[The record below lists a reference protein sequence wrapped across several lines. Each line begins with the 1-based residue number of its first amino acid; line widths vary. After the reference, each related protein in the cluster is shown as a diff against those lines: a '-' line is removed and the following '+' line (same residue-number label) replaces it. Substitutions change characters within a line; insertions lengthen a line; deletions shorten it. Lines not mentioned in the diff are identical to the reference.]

1 MEKKNYVVA
10 VDLGSTSVVVGVASK
25 AEDGTM
31 EIQALV
37 SKPVEGVA
45 AGRIENIEDVSRTL
59 GKAFEEAGQQAGIR
73 ITSAYAGISG
83 DFVRCARHTDY
94 VFVSDPK
101 NGVSK
106 QDLAGLFDRMRNLQ
120 APDDETI
127 MERIPQ
133 NYVIDQNQEVLN
145 PIGSFGSKLSSTFN
159 FILCQRTPIQRL
171 EMALKRVGVE
181 LLGVIPNSLATAE
194 AVLSADEKEEGVAVV
209 DIGGGVTD
217 VTVYYRNIVRYVA
230 SIPIGAS
237 AINHDI
243 RTMGVPERFVESLK
257 MKYGS
262 AVSERVS
269 EEKLIRV
276 TGRTPRE
283 SRDILMRNLS
293 TVIEARTMDIIDLV
307 NEELKISGYAG
318 KLGYGIVLTGGS
330 ANLKDIDE
338 LFRLGTKLDVRI
350 AQPDMNLT
358 EASCEKV
365 NDPTYATVVGLL
377 MRGSTQSQVALPQ
390 APKPYV
396 AEPVSRP
403 TQPATPAQPVLPKEE
418 PKPAVQ
424 PAKPAEPVAPAQP
437 TTPVQPIETK
447 PYVPPVVPASEVED
461 DEPEENDDESYL
473 EPKEKKGFW
482 GWVKKITEGFE
493 APGDEEI

>member
-10 VDLGSTSVVVGVASK
+10 VDLGSTAVVVGVASK

-37 SKPVEGVA
+37 SKPVKGVA
-45 AGRIENIEDVSRTL
+45 AGRIENIEDVSTVL

-73 ITSAYAGISG
+73 IASAYAGISG

-94 VFVSDPK
+94 VFVADPK

-133 NYVIDQNQEVLN
+133 NYVIDQNQEVQN

-159 FILCQRTPIQRL
+159 FVLCQRTPIQRL

-181 LLGVIPNSLATAE
+181 LLGVIPNAMATAE

-237 AINHDI
+237 AINYDI

-257 MKYGS
+257 QKYGS

-269 EEKLIRV
+269 EDKLIRV
-276 TGRTPRE
+276 TGRTARE
-283 SRDILMRNLS
+283 SREILLRNLS
-293 TVIEARTMDIIDLV
+293 SVIEARVMDIIDLV

-338 LFRLGTKLDVRI
+338 LFASVRSS
-350 AQPDMNLT
+350 MY
-358 EASCEKV
+358 AS
-365 NDPTYATVVGLL
+365 P
-377 MRGSTQSQVALPQ
+377 S
-390 APKPYV
+390 
-396 AEPVSRP
+396 
-403 TQPATPAQPVLPKEE
+403 
-418 PKPAVQ
+418 
-424 PAKPAEPVAPAQP
+424 
-437 TTPVQPIETK
+437 PI
-447 PYVPPVVPASEVED
+447 
-461 DEPEENDDESYL
+461 
-473 EPKEKKGFW
+473 
-482 GWVKKITEGFE
+482 
-493 APGDEEI
+493 

>member
-10 VDLGSTSVVVGVASK
+10 VDLGSTAVVVGVAAK
-25 AEDGTM
+25 AEDGTLA
-31 EIQALV
+31 IQALV
-37 SKPVEGVA
+37 SKPVQGVV
-45 AGRIENIEDVSRTL
+45 AGRIENIEDVSTAL
-59 GKAFEEAGQQAGIR
+59 GKAFEEAGAEAGIR

-94 VFVSDPK
+94 VFVNDPK

-133 NYVIDQNQEVLN
+133 NYMIDQNQEVQN

-159 FILCQRTPIQRL
+159 FVLCQRTPLQRL

-181 LLGVIPNSLATAE
+181 LLGVIPSAMATAE

-230 SIPIGAS
+230 SIPMGAS

-257 MKYGS
+257 QKYGS

-276 TGRTPRE
+276 TGRTARE
-283 SRDILMRNLS
+283 SRDILLRNLS

-338 LFRLGTKLDVRI
+338 LFRLGTKLEVRI
-350 AQPDMNLT
+350 AKPDMGLT
-358 EASCEKV
+358 EESCAKV
-365 NDPTYATVVGLL
+365 DDPTYATVVGLL
-377 MRGSTQSQVALPQ
+377 MRGSTQSQVVLPQ
-390 APKPYV
+390 QPQRPVVTEQPARKVEPQPAPQPKPTPQP
-396 AEPVSRP
+396 APAPQPKPEEKP
-403 TQPATPAQPVLPKEE
+403 TQQ
-418 PKPAVQ
+418 
-424 PAKPAEPVAPAQP
+424 
-437 TTPVQPIETK
+437 IEQK
-447 PYVPPVVPASEVED
+447 PYVPPVVPISETEQEED
-461 DEPEENDDESYL
+461 DEDIYED
-473 EPKEKKGFW
+473 EPKEKKGGFW

>member
-10 VDLGSTSVVVGVASK
+10 VDLGSTAVVVGVAAK

-37 SKPVEGVA
+37 SKPVKGVA
-45 AGRIENIEDVSRTL
+45 AGRIENIEDVSSVL

-94 VFVSDPK
+94 VFVADPK

-106 QDLAGLFDRMRNLQ
+106 QDLVGLFDRMRNLQ

-133 NYVIDQNQEVLN
+133 NYVIDQNQEVQN
-145 PIGSFGSKLSSTFN
+145 PIGSFGAKLSSTFN

-171 EMALKRVGVE
+171 EMALKRGGVE

-209 DIGGGVTD
+209 DVGGGVTD

-243 RTMGVPERFVESLK
+243 RTMGVPERFVENLK
-257 MKYGS
+257 QKYGS

-283 SRDILMRNLS
+283 SRDILLRNLS

-338 LFRLGTKLDVRI
+338 LFRLGTKLDVRV

-358 EASCEKV
+358 EESCAMV

-377 MRGSTQSQVALPQ
+377 MRGSTQSQIVLPPT
-390 APKPYV
+390 ARPAV
-396 AEPVSRP
+396 VTEPVSKVSVAS
-403 TQPATPAQPVLPKEE
+403 QPAQPAQPVVKEE
-418 PKPAVQ
+418 SKPQ
-424 PAKPAEPVAPAQP
+424 PQPQEEKPAQP
-437 TTPVQPIETK
+437 VQSIEQK
-447 PYVPPVVPASEVED
+447 PYVPPVVPASEVVD
-461 DEPEENDDESYL
+461 NEPEEEEEDIYEEQPN
-473 EPKEKKGFW
+473 EKGGFW
-482 GWVKKITEGFE
+482 GWVKKITEKFE
-493 APGDEEI
+493 TPGDEEI

>member
-10 VDLGSTSVVVGVASK
+10 VDLGSTAVVVGVAAK

-37 SKPVEGVA
+37 SKPVKGVA
-45 AGRIENIEDVSRTL
+45 AGRIENIEDVSSVL

-94 VFVSDPK
+94 VFVADPK

-106 QDLAGLFDRMRNLQ
+106 QDLVGLFDRMRNLQ

-133 NYVIDQNQEVLN
+133 NYVIDQNQEVQN
-145 PIGSFGSKLSSTFN
+145 PIGSFGAKLSSTFN

-209 DIGGGVTD
+209 DVGGGVTD

-243 RTMGVPERFVESLK
+243 RTMGVPERFVENLK
-257 MKYGS
+257 QKYGS

-283 SRDILMRNLS
+283 SRDILLRNLS

-338 LFRLGTKLDVRI
+338 LFRLGTKLDVRV

-358 EASCEKV
+358 EESCAMV

-377 MRGSTQSQVALPQ
+377 MRGSTQSQIVLPST
-390 APKPYV
+390 ARPAV
-396 AEPVSRP
+396 VTEPVSKVSVAS
-403 TQPATPAQPVLPKEE
+403 QPAQPAQPVVKEE
-418 PKPAVQ
+418 SKPQ
-424 PAKPAEPVAPAQP
+424 PQPQEEKPAQP
-437 TTPVQPIETK
+437 VQSIEQK
-447 PYVPPVVPASEVED
+447 PYVPPVVPASEVVD
-461 DEPEENDDESYL
+461 NEPEEEEEDIYEEQPN
-473 EPKEKKGFW
+473 EKGGFW
-482 GWVKKITEGFE
+482 GWVKKITEKFE
-493 APGDEEI
+493 TPGDEEI

>member
-10 VDLGSTSVVVGVASK
+10 VDLGSTAVVVGVAAK

-37 SKPVEGVA
+37 SKPVKGVA
-45 AGRIENIEDVSRTL
+45 AGRIENIEDVSSVL

-94 VFVSDPK
+94 VFVADPK

-106 QDLAGLFDRMRNLQ
+106 QDLVGLFDRMRNLQ

-133 NYVIDQNQEVLN
+133 NYVIDQNQEVQN
-145 PIGSFGSKLSSTFN
+145 PIGSFGAKLSSTFN

-209 DIGGGVTD
+209 DVGGGVTD

-243 RTMGVPERFVESLK
+243 RTMGVPERFVENLK
-257 MKYGS
+257 QKYGS

-283 SRDILMRNLS
+283 SRDILLRNLS

-338 LFRLGTKLDVRI
+338 LFRLGTKLDVRV

-358 EASCEKV
+358 EESCAMV

-377 MRGSTQSQVALPQ
+377 MRGSTQSQIVLPPT
-390 APKPYV
+390 ARPAV
-396 AEPVSRP
+396 VTEPVSKVSVAS
-403 TQPATPAQPVLPKEE
+403 QPAQPAQPVVKEE
-418 PKPAVQ
+418 SKPQ
-424 PAKPAEPVAPAQP
+424 PQPQEEKPAQP
-437 TTPVQPIETK
+437 VQSIEQK
-447 PYVPPVVPASEVED
+447 PYVPPVVPASEVVD
-461 DEPEENDDESYL
+461 NEPEEEEEDIYEEQPN
-473 EPKEKKGFW
+473 EKGGFW
-482 GWVKKITEGFE
+482 GWVKKITEKFE
-493 APGDEEI
+493 TPGDEEI

>member
-10 VDLGSTSVVVGVASK
+10 VDLGSTAVVVGVAAK

-37 SKPVEGVA
+37 SKPVKGVA
-45 AGRIENIEDVSRTL
+45 AGRIENIEDVSSVL

-94 VFVSDPK
+94 VFVADPK

-106 QDLAGLFDRMRNLQ
+106 QDLVGLFDRMRNLQ

-133 NYVIDQNQEVLN
+133 NYVIDQNQEVQN
-145 PIGSFGSKLSSTFN
+145 PIGSFGAKLSSTFN

-209 DIGGGVTD
+209 DVGGGVTD

-243 RTMGVPERFVESLK
+243 RTMGVPERFVENLK
-257 MKYGS
+257 QKYGS

-283 SRDILMRNLS
+283 SRDILLRNLS

-338 LFRLGTKLDVRI
+338 LFRLGTKLDVRV

-358 EASCEKV
+358 EESCAMV

-377 MRGSTQSQVALPQ
+377 MRGSTQSQIVLPPT
-390 APKPYV
+390 ARPAV
-396 AEPVSRP
+396 VTEPVSKVSVAS
-403 TQPATPAQPVLPKEE
+403 QPAQPAQPVVKEE
-418 PKPAVQ
+418 SKPQ
-424 PAKPAEPVAPAQP
+424 PQPHEEKPAQP
-437 TTPVQPIETK
+437 VQSIEQK
-447 PYVPPVVPASEVED
+447 PYVPPVVPASEVVD
-461 DEPEENDDESYL
+461 NEPEEEEEDIYEEQPN
-473 EPKEKKGFW
+473 EKGGFW
-482 GWVKKITEGFE
+482 GWVKKITEKFE
-493 APGDEEI
+493 TPGDEEI

>member
-10 VDLGSTSVVVGVASK
+10 VDLGSTAVVVGVASK

-37 SKPVEGVA
+37 SKPVKGVA
-45 AGRIENIEDVSRTL
+45 AGRIENIEDVSTVL

-73 ITSAYAGISG
+73 IASAYAGISG

-94 VFVSDPK
+94 VFVADPK

-133 NYVIDQNQEVLN
+133 NYVIDQNQEVQN

-159 FILCQRTPIQRL
+159 FVLCQRTPIQRL

-181 LLGVIPNSLATAE
+181 LLGVIPNAMATAE

-237 AINHDI
+237 AINYDI

-257 MKYGS
+257 QKYGS

-269 EEKLIRV
+269 EDKLIRV
-276 TGRTPRE
+276 TGRTARE
-283 SRDILMRNLS
+283 SREILLRNLS
-293 TVIEARTMDIIDLV
+293 SVIEARVMDIIDLV

-338 LFRLGTKLDVRI
+338 LFRLGTKLDVRV

-358 EASCEKV
+358 EESCAMV
-365 NDPTYATVVGLL
+365 NDPIYATVVGLL
-377 MRGSTQSQVALPQ
+377 MRGSTQSQIVLPPT
-390 APKPYV
+390 ARPAV
-396 AEPVSRP
+396 VTEPVSKVSVAS
-403 TQPATPAQPVLPKEE
+403 QPAQPAQPVVKEE
-418 PKPAVQ
+418 SKPQ
-424 PAKPAEPVAPAQP
+424 PQPQEEKPAQP
-437 TTPVQPIETK
+437 VQSIEQK
-447 PYVPPVVPASEVED
+447 PYVPPVVPASEVVD
-461 DEPEENDDESYL
+461 NEPEEEEEDIYEEQPN
-473 EPKEKKGFW
+473 EKGGFW
-482 GWVKKITEGFE
+482 GWVKKITEKFE
-493 APGDEEI
+493 TPGDEEI

>member
-10 VDLGSTSVVVGVASK
+10 VDLGSTAVVVGVAAK

-37 SKPVEGVA
+37 SKPVKGVA
-45 AGRIENIEDVSRTL
+45 AGRIENIEDVSSVL

-94 VFVSDPK
+94 VFVADPK

-106 QDLAGLFDRMRNLQ
+106 QDLVGLFDRMRNLQ

-133 NYVIDQNQEVLN
+133 NYVIDQNQEVQN
-145 PIGSFGSKLSSTFN
+145 PIGSFGAKLSSTFN

-209 DIGGGVTD
+209 DVGGGVTD

-243 RTMGVPERFVESLK
+243 RTMGVPERFVENLK
-257 MKYGS
+257 QKYGS

-283 SRDILMRNLS
+283 SRDILLRNLS

-338 LFRLGTKLDVRI
+338 LFRLGTKLDVRV

-358 EASCEKV
+358 EESCAMV

-377 MRGSTQSQVALPQ
+377 MRGSTQSQIVLPPT
-390 APKPYV
+390 ARPAV
-396 AEPVSRP
+396 VTEPVSKVSVAS
-403 TQPATPAQPVLPKEE
+403 QPAQPAQPVVKEE
-418 PKPAVQ
+418 SKPQ
-424 PAKPAEPVAPAQP
+424 PQP
-437 TTPVQPIETK
+437 QEEKPVQPVQSIEQK
-447 PYVPPVVPASEVED
+447 PYVPPVVPASEVVD
-461 DEPEENDDESYL
+461 NEPEEEEEDIYEEQPN
-473 EPKEKKGFW
+473 EKGGFW
-482 GWVKKITEGFE
+482 GWVKKITEKFE
-493 APGDEEI
+493 TPGDEEI

>member
-1 MEKKNYVVA
+1 
-10 VDLGSTSVVVGVASK
+10 
-25 AEDGTM
+25 M

-37 SKPVEGVA
+37 SKPVKGVA
-45 AGRIENIEDVSRTL
+45 AGRIENIEDVSSVL

-94 VFVSDPK
+94 VFVADPK

-106 QDLAGLFDRMRNLQ
+106 QDLVGLFDRMRNLQ

-133 NYVIDQNQEVLN
+133 NYVIDQNQEVQN
-145 PIGSFGSKLSSTFN
+145 PIGSFGAKLSSTFN

-209 DIGGGVTD
+209 DVGGGVTD

-243 RTMGVPERFVESLK
+243 RTMGVPERFVENLK
-257 MKYGS
+257 QKYGS

-283 SRDILMRNLS
+283 SRDILLRNLS

-338 LFRLGTKLDVRI
+338 LFRLGTKLDVRV

-358 EASCEKV
+358 EESCAMV

-377 MRGSTQSQVALPQ
+377 MRGSTQSQIVLPPT
-390 APKPYV
+390 ARPAV
-396 AEPVSRP
+396 VTEPVSKVSVAS
-403 TQPATPAQPVLPKEE
+403 QPAQPAQPVVKEE
-418 PKPAVQ
+418 SKPQ
-424 PAKPAEPVAPAQP
+424 PQPQEEKPAQP
-437 TTPVQPIETK
+437 VQSIEQK
-447 PYVPPVVPASEVED
+447 PYVPPVVPASEVVD
-461 DEPEENDDESYL
+461 NEPEEEEEEIYEEQPN
-473 EPKEKKGFW
+473 EKGGFW
-482 GWVKKITEGFE
+482 GWVKKITEKFE
-493 APGDEEI
+493 TPGDEEI

>member
-1 MEKKNYVVA
+1 
-10 VDLGSTSVVVGVASK
+10 
-25 AEDGTM
+25 M

-37 SKPVEGVA
+37 SKPVKGVA
-45 AGRIENIEDVSRTL
+45 AGRIENIEDVSSVL

-94 VFVSDPK
+94 VFVADPK

-106 QDLAGLFDRMRNLQ
+106 QDLVGLFDRMRNLQ

-133 NYVIDQNQEVLN
+133 NYVIDQNQEVQN
-145 PIGSFGSKLSSTFN
+145 PIGSFGAKLSSTFN

-209 DIGGGVTD
+209 DVGGGVTD

-243 RTMGVPERFVESLK
+243 RTMGVPERFVENLK
-257 MKYGS
+257 QKYGS

-283 SRDILMRNLS
+283 SRDILLRNLS

-338 LFRLGTKLDVRI
+338 LFRLGTKLDVRV

-358 EASCEKV
+358 EESCAMV

-377 MRGSTQSQVALPQ
+377 MRGSTQSQIVLPPT
-390 APKPYV
+390 ARPAV
-396 AEPVSRP
+396 VTEPVSKVSVAS
-403 TQPATPAQPVLPKEE
+403 QPAQPAQPVVKEE
-418 PKPAVQ
+418 SKPQ
-424 PAKPAEPVAPAQP
+424 PQPQEEKPAQP
-437 TTPVQPIETK
+437 VQSIEQK
-447 PYVPPVVPASEVED
+447 PYVPPVVPASEVVD
-461 DEPEENDDESYL
+461 NEPEEEEEDIYEEQPN
-473 EPKEKKGFW
+473 EKGGFW
-482 GWVKKITEGFE
+482 GWVKKITEKFE
-493 APGDEEI
+493 TPGDEEI

>member
-10 VDLGSTSVVVGVASK
+10 VDLGSTAVVVGVAAK

-37 SKPVEGVA
+37 SKPVKGVA
-45 AGRIENIEDVSRTL
+45 AGRIENIEDVSSVL

-94 VFVSDPK
+94 VFVADPK

-106 QDLAGLFDRMRNLQ
+106 QDLVGLFDRMRNLQ

-133 NYVIDQNQEVLN
+133 NYVIDQNQEVQN
-145 PIGSFGSKLSSTFN
+145 PIGSFGAKLSSTFN

-209 DIGGGVTD
+209 DVGGGVTD

-243 RTMGVPERFVESLK
+243 RTMGVPERFVENLK
-257 MKYGS
+257 QKYGS

-283 SRDILMRNLS
+283 SRDILLRNLS

-338 LFRLGTKLDVRI
+338 LFRLGTKLDVRV

-358 EASCEKV
+358 EESCAMV

-377 MRGSTQSQVALPQ
+377 MRGSTQSQIVLPPT
-390 APKPYV
+390 ARPAV
-396 AEPVSRP
+396 LTEPVSKVSVAS
-403 TQPATPAQPVLPKEE
+403 QPAQPAQPVVKEE
-418 PKPAVQ
+418 SKPQ
-424 PAKPAEPVAPAQP
+424 PQPQEEKPAQP
-437 TTPVQPIETK
+437 VQSIEQK
-447 PYVPPVVPASEVED
+447 PYVPPVVPASEVVD
-461 DEPEENDDESYL
+461 NEPEEEEEDIYEEQPN
-473 EPKEKKGFW
+473 EKGGFW
-482 GWVKKITEGFE
+482 GWVKKITEKFE
-493 APGDEEI
+493 TPGDEEI

>member
-10 VDLGSTSVVVGVASK
+10 VDLGSTAVVVGVAAK

-37 SKPVEGVA
+37 SKPVKGVA
-45 AGRIENIEDVSRTL
+45 AGRIENIEDVSSVL

-94 VFVSDPK
+94 VFVADPK

-106 QDLAGLFDRMRNLQ
+106 QDLVGLFDRMRNLQ

-133 NYVIDQNQEVLN
+133 NYVIDQNQEVQN
-145 PIGSFGSKLSSTFN
+145 PIGSFGAKLSSTFN

-209 DIGGGVTD
+209 DVGGGVTD

-243 RTMGVPERFVESLK
+243 RTMGVPERFVENLK
-257 MKYGS
+257 QKYGS

-283 SRDILMRNLS
+283 SRDILLRNLS

-338 LFRLGTKLDVRI
+338 LFRLGTKLDVRV

-358 EASCEKV
+358 EESCAMV

-377 MRGSTQSQVALPQ
+377 MRGSTQSQIVLPPT
-390 APKPYV
+390 ARPAV
-396 AEPVSRP
+396 VTEPVSKVSVAS
-403 TQPATPAQPVLPKEE
+403 QPAQPAQPVVKEE
-418 PKPAVQ
+418 SKPQ
-424 PAKPAEPVAPAQP
+424 PQPQEEKPAQP
-437 TTPVQPIETK
+437 VQSIEQK
-447 PYVPPVVPASEVED
+447 PYVPPVVPASEVVD
-461 DEPEENDDESYL
+461 NEPEEEEEEIYEEQPN
-473 EPKEKKGFW
+473 EKGGFW
-482 GWVKKITEGFE
+482 GWVKKITEKFE
-493 APGDEEI
+493 TPGDEEI

>member
-1 MEKKNYVVA
+1 
-10 VDLGSTSVVVGVASK
+10 
-25 AEDGTM
+25 M

-37 SKPVEGVA
+37 SKPVKGVA
-45 AGRIENIEDVSRTL
+45 AGRIENIEDVSSVL

-94 VFVSDPK
+94 VFVADPK

-106 QDLAGLFDRMRNLQ
+106 QDLVGLFDRMRNLQ

-133 NYVIDQNQEVLN
+133 NYVIDQNQEVQN
-145 PIGSFGSKLSSTFN
+145 PIGSFGAKLSSTFN

-209 DIGGGVTD
+209 DVGGGVTD

-243 RTMGVPERFVESLK
+243 RTMGVPERFVENLK
-257 MKYGS
+257 QKYGS

-283 SRDILMRNLS
+283 SRDILLRNLS

-338 LFRLGTKLDVRI
+338 LFRLGTKLDVRV

-358 EASCEKV
+358 EESCAMV

-377 MRGSTQSQVALPQ
+377 MRGSTQSQIVLPPT
-390 APKPYV
+390 ARPAV
-396 AEPVSRP
+396 VTEPVSKVSVAS
-403 TQPATPAQPVLPKEE
+403 QPAQPAQPVVKEE
-418 PKPAVQ
+418 SKPQ
-424 PAKPAEPVAPAQP
+424 PQP
-437 TTPVQPIETK
+437 QEEKPVQPVQSIEQK
-447 PYVPPVVPASEVED
+447 PYVPPVVPASEVVD
-461 DEPEENDDESYL
+461 NEPEEEEEDIYEEQPN
-473 EPKEKKGFW
+473 EKGGFW
-482 GWVKKITEGFE
+482 GWVKKITEKFE
-493 APGDEEI
+493 TPGDEEI

>member
-1 MEKKNYVVA
+1 
-10 VDLGSTSVVVGVASK
+10 
-25 AEDGTM
+25 M

-37 SKPVEGVA
+37 SKPVKGVA
-45 AGRIENIEDVSRTL
+45 AGRIENIEDVSSVL

-94 VFVSDPK
+94 VFVADPK

-106 QDLAGLFDRMRNLQ
+106 QDLVGLFDRMRNLQ

-133 NYVIDQNQEVLN
+133 NYVIDQNQEVQN
-145 PIGSFGSKLSSTFN
+145 PIGSFGAKLSSTFN

-209 DIGGGVTD
+209 DVGGGVTD

-243 RTMGVPERFVESLK
+243 RTMGVPERFVENLK
-257 MKYGS
+257 QKYGS

-283 SRDILMRNLS
+283 SRDILLRNLS

-338 LFRLGTKLDVRI
+338 LFRLGTKLDVRV

-358 EASCEKV
+358 EESCAMV

-377 MRGSTQSQVALPQ
+377 MRGSTQSQIVLPPT
-390 APKPYV
+390 ARPAV
-396 AEPVSRP
+396 VTEPVSKVSVASQPAQP
-403 TQPATPAQPVLPKEE
+403 TQPVVKEESKPQPQPQEEKPAQPV
-418 PKPAVQ
+418 Q
-424 PAKPAEPVAPAQP
+424 S
-437 TTPVQPIETK
+437 IEQK
-447 PYVPPVVPASEVED
+447 PYVPPVVPASEVVD
-461 DEPEENDDESYL
+461 NEPEEEEEDIYEEQPN
-473 EPKEKKGFW
+473 EKGGFW
-482 GWVKKITEGFE
+482 GWVKKITEKFE
-493 APGDEEI
+493 TPGDEEI